1 MKGHLFTIVAL
12 LLALACYARGFA
24 GAGMLLFFVAAALEV
39 VLWLRAVQSP
49 RRVPQS
55 LLARIGARR

>member
-1 MKGHLFTIVAL
+1 MTGHLFTIVAL
-12 LLALACYARGFA
+12 LLALACHAGGFA

-39 VLWLRAVQSP
+39 AIWLRTVQSP
-49 RRVPQS
+49 RRVPQR